1 MNFFIFLDI
10 ERVRG
15 VEPLSSAW
23 KAEVIPI
30 YDTRNTKFCCRR
42 AGIRTRNKSSQR
54 TCAAVTLLSV
64 YALLNIAKFSL
75 VVNYGIM
82 VQYINMFKKIGA
94 QLDIIGQCK
103 RYGLSLWQCP
113 QFLFIVM
120 GLFIIL
126 VSIVSYLI
134 GAHYIVSSEIV
145 IFVVL
150 TVTSILFIISFII
163 TRSFERL
170 AEASRMKS
178 EFINIISHQLR
189 SPLTNIKWTFEVMA
203 SEEFKVPAEKQEEYF
218 VNVKENIARMV
229 ELIDDLLIVSKIEQG
244 SFSMTK
250 REISLE
256 GLIKDLVERY
266 KVFAE
271 ASRIKLNF
279 YSQENLPK
287 VLADPSFLKIVTE
300 NLIDNAIRYT
310 KGGGIVEIKLIK
322 EKGKVLFAIKDSGVG
337 IPQEE
342 QKYIFQKFFRAEN
355 ISKERTRGSG
365 LGLYVCKSILDK
377 LGGQIWFK
385 SQLGKGTTF
394 YFRLPIK

>member
-1 MNFFIFLDI
+1 
-10 ERVRG
+10 
-15 VEPLSSAW
+15 
-23 KAEVIPI
+23 
-30 YDTRNTKFCCRR
+30 
-42 AGIRTRNKSSQR
+42 
-54 TCAAVTLLSV
+54 
-64 YALLNIAKFSL
+64 
-75 VVNYGIM
+75 
-82 VQYINMFKKIGA
+82 
-94 QLDIIGQCK
+94 
-103 RYGLSLWQCP
+103 WQCP
-113 QFLFIVM
+113 QFLFVVM
-120 GLFIIL
+120 GVFIIL
-126 VSIVSYLI
+126 TSIISYLI
-134 GAHYIVSSEIV
+134 GARYIVNPET
-145 IFVVL
+145 VVL
-150 TVTSILFIISFII
+150 IVLIVTAILFIIAFVI

-170 AEASRMKS
+170 AEASQMKS
-178 EFINIISHQLR
+178 EFINIVSHQLR

-244 SFSMTK
+244 SFSIAK
-250 REISLE
+250 REISLKD
-256 GLIKDLVERY
+256 LIKDLVERY

-279 YSQENLPK
+279 YSQKNMPK
-287 VLADPSFLKIVTE
+287 ILADPSLLKIVTE

-322 EKGKVLFAIKDSGVG
+322 EKDKVLFAIKDSGVG
-337 IPQEE
+337 IPQKD

-394 YFRLPIK
+394 YFTLPIK

>member
-1 MNFFIFLDI
+1 
-10 ERVRG
+10 
-15 VEPLSSAW
+15 
-23 KAEVIPI
+23 
-30 YDTRNTKFCCRR
+30 
-42 AGIRTRNKSSQR
+42 
-54 TCAAVTLLSV
+54 
-64 YALLNIAKFSL
+64 
-75 VVNYGIM
+75 
-82 VQYINMFKKIGA
+82 MFEKIGA
-94 QLDIIGQCK
+94 QLDIVGQCK
-103 RYGLSLWQCP
+103 RYGLSVWQCP
-113 QFLFIVM
+113 QFLFVVM
-120 GLFIIL
+120 GAFIIL
-126 VSIVSYLI
+126 ASVVSYLI
-134 GAHYIVSSEIV
+134 GARYILSPETV
-145 IFVVL
+145 IFIVL
-150 TVTSILFIISFII
+150 IVASILFIIAFVI

-178 EFINIISHQLR
+178 EFINIVSHQLR

-244 SFSMTK
+244 SFSVAK
-250 REISLE
+250 IEISLE
-256 GLIKDLVERY
+256 DLIGDLVERY

-287 VLADPSFLKIVTE
+287 VLADPSLLKIVTE

-310 KGGGIVEIKLIK
+310 KGGGVVEIKLIK
-322 EKGKVLFAIKDSGVG
+322 EKDKVLFAIKDSGVG
-337 IPQEE
+337 IPQKE

>member
-1 MNFFIFLDI
+1 
-10 ERVRG
+10 
-15 VEPLSSAW
+15 
-23 KAEVIPI
+23 
-30 YDTRNTKFCCRR
+30 
-42 AGIRTRNKSSQR
+42 
-54 TCAAVTLLSV
+54 
-64 YALLNIAKFSL
+64 
-75 VVNYGIM
+75 
-82 VQYINMFKKIGA
+82 MFEKIGV

-103 RYGLSLWQCP
+103 RYGLSVWQCP
-113 QFLFIVM
+113 QFLFVVM
-120 GLFIIL
+120 GVFIIL
-126 VSIVSYLI
+126 ASIVSYLI
-134 GAHYIVSSEIV
+134 GARYIFSPETV
-145 IFVVL
+145 IFIVL
-150 TVTSILFIISFII
+150 IVASILFIIAFVI

-178 EFINIISHQLR
+178 EFINIVSHQLR

-244 SFSMTK
+244 SFSVAK
-250 REISLE
+250 IEISLKD
-256 GLIKDLVERY
+256 LIKDLVERY

-287 VLADPSFLKIVTE
+287 VLADPSLLKIVTE

-310 KGGGIVEIKLIK
+310 KGGGVVEIKLIK
-322 EKGKVLFAIKDSGVG
+322 EKDKVLFAIKDSGVG
-337 IPQEE
+337 IPQKE

-365 LGLYVCKSILDK
+365 LGLYVCKSILGK

>member
-1 MNFFIFLDI
+1 
-10 ERVRG
+10 
-15 VEPLSSAW
+15 
-23 KAEVIPI
+23 
-30 YDTRNTKFCCRR
+30 
-42 AGIRTRNKSSQR
+42 
-54 TCAAVTLLSV
+54 
-64 YALLNIAKFSL
+64 
-75 VVNYGIM
+75 
-82 VQYINMFKKIGA
+82 MFEKIGV

-103 RYGLSLWQCP
+103 RYGLSIWQCP
-113 QFLFIVM
+113 QFLFVVM
-120 GLFIIL
+120 GVFIIL
-126 VSIVSYLI
+126 ASVVSYLI
-134 GAHYIVSSEIV
+134 GARYILSPETV
-145 IFVVL
+145 IFIVL
-150 TVTSILFIISFII
+150 IVASILFIIAFVI

-178 EFINIISHQLR
+178 EFINIVSHQLR

-203 SEEFKVPAEKQEEYF
+203 SEEFEVPAEKQEEYF
-218 VNVKENIARMV
+218 ANVKENIARMV

-244 SFSMTK
+244 SFSVAK
-250 REISLE
+250 IEISLKD
-256 GLIKDLVERY
+256 LIEDLVERY

-287 VLADPSFLKIVTE
+287 ILADPSLLKIVTE

-310 KGGGIVEIKLIK
+310 KGGGVVEIKLIK
-322 EKGKVLFAIKDSGVG
+322 EKDKVLFAIKDSGVG
-337 IPQEE
+337 IPQKE

-394 YFRLPIK
+394 YFKLPIK

>member
-1 MNFFIFLDI
+1 
-10 ERVRG
+10 
-15 VEPLSSAW
+15 
-23 KAEVIPI
+23 
-30 YDTRNTKFCCRR
+30 
-42 AGIRTRNKSSQR
+42 
-54 TCAAVTLLSV
+54 
-64 YALLNIAKFSL
+64 
-75 VVNYGIM
+75 
-82 VQYINMFKKIGA
+82 MFEKIGA

-103 RYGLSLWQCP
+103 RYGLSVWQCP

-120 GLFIIL
+120 GVFIIL
-126 VSIVSYLI
+126 ASIVSYLI
-134 GAHYIVSSEIV
+134 GARYILSPETV
-145 IFVVL
+145 IFIVLVVA
-150 TVTSILFIISFII
+150 SILFIIAFVI

-178 EFINIISHQLR
+178 EFINIVSHQLR

-203 SEEFKVPAEKQEEYF
+203 SEEFKVPVEKQEEYF
-218 VNVKENIARMV
+218 INVKENIARMV

-244 SFSMTK
+244 SFSIAK

-256 GLIKDLVERY
+256 DLIKDLVERY

-279 YSQENLPK
+279 YYQQNMPK
-287 VLADPSFLKIVTE
+287 VLADPSLLKIVTE

-322 EKGKVLFAIKDSGVG
+322 EKDKVLFAIKDSGLG
-337 IPQEE
+337 IPEKE

-355 ISKERTRGSG
+355 IIKERTRGSG
-365 LGLYVCKSILDK
+365 LGLYVCKSIIDK
-377 LGGQIWFK
+377 SGGQIWFK
-385 SQLGKGTTF
+385 SKLGKGTTF